1 VVGMI
6 RYFCCLGIMCGFWMA
21 PVHASAPEALPDR
34 VDRWMES
41 VVLLVTGPAWCTGVV
56 IDEKGTVATAYHCV
70 ASGLKPEIRTR
81 NGDQF
86 IGSMVAADPKNDV
99 ALVFASDLAGVV
111 QPLPIREDSPRQ
123 GETLY
128 GLGHPFAP
136 AAGRTMAMEGM
147 LQWSVSAGI
156 VSAVGPRLI
165 QTDAALNPG
174 NSGGP
179 AVDVDG
185 RIIGIVSRKLGGD
198 NVAFLSSA
206 ENLSQLIERKTR
218 PSPFGG
224 QISMGLSSLAPTELN
239 SASGL
244 GLNLAA
250 IIRDRLVIQGLY
262 MLDQNARGVALERG
276 SAWGPTFEVTG
287 ALRQRFGRGNWST
300 AVDVGGGLVGT
311 QEWYA
316 AFNDVEHTW
325 AVTRDPEELA
335 LAAFGR
341 ISFGGVGLRFMSLPM
356 GRGSLVSNGSAT
368 LKDPTYMLA
377 IDLDLPGVLAT
388 F

>member
-1 VVGMI
+1 MV
-6 RYFCCLGIMCGFWMA
+6 RYFYCVGIMCVFWMS
-21 PVHASAPEALPDR
+21 PGHASESEGLPDK

-41 VVLLVTGPAWCTGVV
+41 VVLLLTGPAWCTGVV
-56 IDEKGTVATAYHCV
+56 IDDKGTVATAYHCV
-70 ASGLKPEIRTR
+70 ASGLRPEIRTR

-86 IGSMVAADPKNDV
+86 IGKMVAADPKNDV
-99 ALVFASDLAGVV
+99 ALIVASDLAGVV
-111 QPLPIREDSPRQ
+111 QPLPIRENQPRQ
-123 GETLY
+123 GESLY

-147 LQWSVSAGI
+147 LQWSVSSGI

-179 AVDVDG
+179 ALDEDG

-206 ENLSQLIERKTR
+206 ENLRLLIDRKTK

-224 QISMGLSSLAPTELN
+224 QFSMGLSSLAPGELN
-239 SASGL
+239 SASGF
-244 GLNLAA
+244 GLSLAT
-250 IIRDRLVIQGLY
+250 ILRDRLVIQGSY
-262 MLDQNARGVALERG
+262 ILDQNARAAALERG
-276 SAWGPTFEVTG
+276 FAWAPTFEVMA

-311 QEWYA
+311 EEWYA
-316 AFNDVEHTW
+316 AFDDVEHTW
-325 AVTRDPEELA
+325 TVTRDPEEVA
-335 LAAFGR
+335 LAAFWR
-341 ISFGGVGLRFMSLPM
+341 VSFGGVGLRFMALPM
-356 GRGSLVSNGSAT
+356 GRGSVLSNGEEAQA
-368 LKDPTYMLA
+368 DPTFILA
-377 IDLDLPGVLAT
+377 IDLDLPGVFAT